1 MGAAARRRTWGVA
14 CGLAALVL
22 IALALLVLVSKFMV
36 VLGDPFSFA
45 ALVIAAT
52 VAGAVACGR
61 EARRSLA

>member
-1 MGAAARRRTWGVA
+1 MA